1 MSIKRTSAAL
11 ASMASALSLA
21 GMAHATVYDLTLD
34 HCSVACGPQASF
46 GTITTSDDADGVGMD
61 VSVVLHNGNSF
72 TNTGLNAFV
81 FNLSGTPTI
90 TIANVVSSPSADT
103 FSLNLP
109 APTPGGNHQDGFGNW
124 PYALELNGQQGG
136 GGGPTNLSFEIKG
149 AGTDL
154 ASFIPVFD
162 SVDNK
167 NVYFSADIY
176 SGTTGATGPVGA
188 TLTAVPEPATWA
200 LMLFGLGAIGAGMRA
215 SRRSST
221 ALAAA

>member
-1 MSIKRTSAAL
+1 MRMKRTLAAF

-21 GMAHATVYDLTLD
+21 GIAHAAVYDLTLD

-46 GTITTSDDADGVGMD
+46 GTITTSDDIDGVGMD
-61 VSVVLHNGNSF
+61 VSVVLLNGNSF

-81 FNLSGTPTI
+81 FDLSGTPTI
-90 TIANVVSSPSADT
+90 TIANVVSSPSSDT

-109 APTPGGNHQDGFGNW
+109 APTPGGNQQDGFGKW
-124 PYALELNGQQGG
+124 PYALELSGQQGG
-136 GGGPTNLSFEIKG
+136 GGGPTQLSFEILG

-154 ASFIPVFD
+154 TSFIPVFD
-162 SVDNK
+162 TADNK
-167 NVYFSADIY
+167 NVYFSADIF

-200 LMLFGLGAIGAGMRA
+200 FMLFGVGAIGGAMRA
-215 SRRSST
+215 SR
-221 ALAAA
+221 